1 MIGLLGIQDQS
12 LGEWIFETVNNI
24 RILDLTP
31 VSHESNNLTVLHKF
45 EKHSSRLLSKNSSD
59 LLN

>member
-1 MIGLLGIQDQS
+1 MRLLGIQDQS
-12 LGEWIFETVNNI
+12 LGEWMVEAVNNL
-24 RILDLTP
+24 RILDLTL
-31 VSHESNNLTVLHKF
+31 VNHKSNNLTVLYKF

>member
-1 MIGLLGIQDQS
+1 MRLLGIQDQS
-12 LGEWIFETVNNI
+12 LGEWMVEAVNNL

-31 VSHESNNLTVLHKF
+31 VNHESNNLTVLYKI

>member
-1 MIGLLGIQDQS
+1 MRLLGIQDQS
-12 LGEWIFETVNNI
+12 LGEWMVEAVNNL

-31 VSHESNNLTVLHKF
+31 VNHKSNNLTVLYKF